1 MKPIPQPI
9 LELIQRFFS
18 ANPTFFKYV
27 QLVAVIVA
35 CISFFPDLLTY
46 LNVQSPSWLVKVDTV
61 AVKVGALVA
70 VLIAQLPNANPPALP
85 PTPPAA

>member
-9 LELIQRFFS
+9 LELVSRLFK

-27 QLVAVIVA
+27 QLVAVVVA
-35 CISFFPDLLTY
+35 CISFFPDLLSY
-46 LNVQSPSWLVKVDTV
+46 LSIPSPHWLVAIDTV

-70 VLIAQLPNANPPALP
+70 AFVAQLPNVDSK
-85 PTPPAA
+85 PTTV

>member
-9 LELIQRFFS
+9 LELVNRLFTK
-18 ANPTFFKYV
+18 NPTFFKYV

-35 CISFFPDLLTY
+35 CISFFPDLLSY
-46 LNVQSPSWLVKVDTV
+46 LSISSPHWLIAVDTV

-70 VLIAQLPNANPPALP
+70 MLIAQLPNK
-85 PTPPAA
+85 PTV